1 VPRLS
6 PSPSPDARAA
16 AIAARQ
22 HAVIAHH
29 QAVAA
34 GLSPGAVWRRARSG
48 LWLEAG
54 PRVYRMAGAPRT
66 WEGRALAAVLSAGDA
81 VLSHRSAAHLWG
93 LEGFGPPGR
102 IDVTVPRPRH
112 PDRRPGLAVHR
123 TRAWHLVD
131 RRIRRLVPVTGPAR
145 TLVDLCAVAD
155 DGEAVAALDEIRRLR
170 LASWAELWEALV
182 RHAVRGRS
190 GVARY
195 RRALDRR
202 WGRRVPDTTFARL
215 FMAMVDEAGLPTPEA
230 EHVVRHG
237 RGAVRVDLAYPRR
250 RLAVELDGK
259 GTHHTERA
267 FEADRSRDNRLR
279 LAGWTVLRYTWH
291 RFTTEPAAVV
301 AELRDALVLTEPGRE
316 DRGRRDGSDPVRR
329 AATRAAR
336 QLDPPREPVSDSA
349 P

>member
-1 VPRLS
+1 
-6 PSPSPDARAA
+6 
-16 AIAARQ
+16 
-22 HAVIAHH
+22 
-29 QAVAA
+29 VA
-34 GLSPGAVWRRARSG
+34 
-48 LWLEAG
+48 
-54 PRVYRMAGAPRT
+54 Y
-66 WEGRALAAVLSAGDA
+66 
-81 VLSHRSAAHLWG
+81 
-93 LEGFGPPGR
+93 
-102 IDVTVPRPRH
+102 
-112 PDRRPGLAVHR
+112 
-123 TRAWHLVD
+123 
-131 RRIRRLVPVTGPAR
+131 
-145 TLVDLCAVAD
+145 

-291 RFTTEPAAVV
+291 RFTTEPVAVV

-316 DRGRRDGSDPVRR
+316 DRGRRDGPDPVRR
-329 AATRAAR
+329 AATRTAR

>member
-1 VPRLS
+1 VPR
-6 PSPSPDARAA
+6 PSPPSSPDARAA

-112 PDRRPGLAVHR
+112 PDGRPGLAVHR

-202 WGRRVPDTTFARL
+202 WGRPVPDTTFARL

-267 FEADRSRDNRLR
+267 FEADRSRDNCLR

-291 RFTTEPAAVV
+291 RFTTEPAVVV
-301 AELRDALVLTEPGRE
+301 AELREALVLTEPGRE
-316 DRGRRDGSDPVRR
+316 DRRSTRRTRPGWTSRDPTRV
-329 AATRAAR
+329 AT
-336 QLDPPREPVSDSA
+336 
-349 P
+349 

>member
-215 FMAMVDEAGLPTPEA
+215 FMALLDEAGLPTPEA
-230 EHVVRHG
+230 EHVVPLG
-237 RGAVRVDLAYPRR
+237 RGAARVDLAYPSR

-259 GTHHTERA
+259 AAHHTDRA
-267 FEADRSRDNRLR
+267 FEDDRVRDNRLR
-279 LAGWTVLRYTWH
+279 LVGWTVLRYTWH
-291 RFTTEPAAVV
+291 RFTTEPVAVV
-301 AELRDALVLTEPGRE
+301 AELRDALALTDPGRE
-316 DRGRRDGSDPVRR
+316 DRARRDRADPVRVG
-329 AATRAAR
+329 AAT
-336 QLDPPREPVSDSA
+336 
-349 P
+349 

>member
-66 WEGRALAAVLSAGDA
+66 WEGRALAAVLSAADA

-112 PDRRPGLAVHR
+112 PDRRLGLAVHR

-190 GVARY
+190 GVARD

-202 WGRRVPDTTFARL
+202 WGRPVPDTTFARL

-316 DRGRRDGSDPVRR
+316 DRGRRDGPDPVRR
-329 AATRAAR
+329 AATRTCAAT
-336 QLDPPREPVSDSA
+336 
-349 P
+349 